1 MNPLHQLTRRPVKAA
16 FGVLLLALAGAIL
29 CLSGGQYWA
38 AVQTRA
44 AVERTY
50 TTVAVITGLGSSEE
64 TADSMNAESLRQD
77 SAFGAAIFFQELEQQ
92 SWDII
97 RSRPTVGMVSGY
109 SPCLKPAI
117 SLYTGHRSSDAP
129 YEYSIVEIR
138 ADAVTEVINDWFGES
153 GCASWQLDGQVL
165 GIYGLNDAFRDP
177 SGQRASVTL
186 CQVYDDP
193 AELLHPE
200 AGKRYLLLSHSYTD
214 DEWSLRRNVADWVFM
229 ETNVQSDPWS
239 LDILGNL
246 IRYDQRA
253 NPDGTKYCRLA
264 HDGEFTD
271 DADGFVELAPDEL
284 IYSDPVTGVEVM
296 NVDPDDFGRFSF
308 AVDAL
313 KDTGEIMVEDP
324 QQPGNWRP
332 ETVDYT
338 QYNLPSIQELPD
350 GVTAQEVIDSTSSWR
365 MAMESIQTNNH
376 SVPVLAVDSVEGM
389 LEFASGR
396 TQITQGRS
404 ISQDEY
410 RDGAAVCLIS
420 ETLARESGLDVGD
433 TLPLSLYEKE
443 KNLMPTMVGDS
454 DPTASYYLPQRGF
467 QQETEYT
474 VIGLYRQS
482 SEWVTTPTSFT
493 PNSVFVPEKSVTCQ
507 TVSGDYG
514 VWETMILK
522 NGTAGQMEA
531 RLKENGLGGVVTY
544 YDQGYSEIVES
555 LDGFSRVSRTV
566 LWVGLALWV
575 VVLAAYC
582 VLFPCRRAKLPCGWT
597 LGTVKRDITGSI
609 WLSSAAVAVIGT
621 VIALA
626 VSIPGMS
633 WAIGKITGADRLGA
647 HHVRVSVADGGPVRR
662 GAGPGA
668 GSRGPVQRPRR
679 PTGHPQGSVKHR
691 RERSDDPL
699 FFQAN
704 AQADRSVPGGGA
716 DGAGVFPGPVHASA
730 VPGPDGRAH

>member
-64 TADSMNAESLRQD
+64 TAGSMNAESLRQD
-77 SAFGAAIFFQELEQQ
+77 SALDAAIFFQEPEQQ

-109 SPCLKPAI
+109 SPCLRPAI
-117 SLYTGHRSSDAP
+117 SLYTGHRGSDAP

-138 ADAVTEVINDWFGES
+138 ADAVTERNNDWFGES
-153 GCASWQLDGQVL
+153 GSANWQLDGQVL

-177 SGQRASVTL
+177 SGQRASVSL
-186 CQVYDDP
+186 HQEYDDP

-214 DEWSLRRNVADWVFM
+214 DEWYLRRNVADWVFM
-229 ETNVQSDPWS
+229 ETNVQLDPWS

-404 ISQDEY
+404 ISQEEY

-474 VIGLYRQS
+474 IIGLYRQS
-482 SEWVTTPTSFT
+482 SEWSETVASFT
-493 PNSVFVPEKSVTCQ
+493 PNSVLTPKKSVTCAME
-507 TVSGDYG
+507 TGDCAIEASPSGLWG
-514 VWETMILK
+514 TMILK

-582 VLFPCRRAKLPCGWT
+582 VLFPLQEGKTALRMWT

-633 WAIGKITGADRLGA
+633 WAIGKLKELTGSELTMS
-647 HHVRVSVADGGPVRR
+647 VSPWQTAALCAVVLVLELAAVALCSALAARR
-662 GAGPGA
+662 GIHKAA
-668 GSRGPVQRPRR
+668 
-679 PTGHPQGSVKHR
+679 
-691 RERSDDPL
+691 
-699 FFQAN
+699 
-704 AQADRSVPGGGA
+704 
-716 DGAGVFPGPVHASA
+716 
-730 VPGPDGRAH
+730 

>member
-38 AVQTRA
+38 AAQTRA

-64 TADSMNAESLRQD
+64 TANRPDGTSADAESLRQS
-77 SAFGAAIFFQELEQQ
+77 SATGAAIFFQAPEQQ

-117 SLYTGHRSSDAP
+117 SLYTGHSSSDAP

-138 ADAVTEVINDWFGES
+138 ADAVTEVNNDWFGES
-153 GCASWQLDGQVL
+153 GSANWQLDGQVL

-177 SGQRASVTL
+177 SGQRASVSL
-186 CQVYDDP
+186 HQEYDDP
-193 AELLHPE
+193 TELLHPE
-200 AGKRYLLLSHSYTD
+200 AGKRYLLLSYSYGD
-214 DEWSLRRNVADWVFM
+214 SEWSLRRNVADWVFM
-229 ETNVQSDPWS
+229 ESNVQLDPWS

-246 IRYDQRA
+246 IRYDQRKNQSEHWYHTA
-253 NPDGTKYCRLA
+253 GDAAEEPV
-264 HDGEFTD
+264 EF
-271 DADGFVELAPDEL
+271 APEELL
-284 IYSDPVTGVEVM
+284 YRDPATGVEVTSI
-296 NVDPDDFGRFSF
+296 DPDAFGQFSF

-350 GVTAQEVIDSTSSWR
+350 SVTAQEVIDSTSSWR

-404 ISQDEY
+404 ISQEEY

-482 SEWVTTPTSFT
+482 SEWSETVASFT
-493 PNSVFVPEKSVTCQ
+493 PNSVLTPKKSVTCAME
-507 TVSGDYG
+507 TGDCAIEASPSGLWG
-514 VWETMILK
+514 TMILK

-531 RLKENGLGGVVTY
+531 RLKENNLAGTVTY

-582 VLFPCRRAKLPCGWT
+582 VLFPLQEGKTALRMWT

-633 WAIGKITGADRLGA
+633 WAIGKLQELTGSELTMS
-647 HHVRVSVADGGPVRR
+647 VSPWQTAALCAVVLVLELAAVALCSALAARR
-662 GAGPGA
+662 GIRKAA
-668 GSRGPVQRPRR
+668 
-679 PTGHPQGSVKHR
+679 
-691 RERSDDPL
+691 
-699 FFQAN
+699 
-704 AQADRSVPGGGA
+704 
-716 DGAGVFPGPVHASA
+716 
-730 VPGPDGRAH
+730 

>member
-1 MNPLHQLTRRPVKAA
+1 MNPMHQLTRRPVKAA
-16 FGVLLLALAGAIL
+16 FGALLLALAGAIL

-64 TADSMNAESLRQD
+64 TADSTDAESLRQY
-77 SAFGAAIFFQELEQQ
+77 SALDAATFFQEPEQQ

-117 SLYTGHRSSDAP
+117 SLYTGHSSSDAP
-129 YEYSIVEIR
+129 YKYSIVEIR
-138 ADAVTEVINDWFGES
+138 VDAVTEVNNDWFGES
-153 GCASWQLDGQVL
+153 GSANWQLDGQVL

-177 SGQRASVTL
+177 SGQRASVSL
-186 CQVYDDP
+186 HQEYDDP
-193 AELLHPE
+193 AKLLHPE
-200 AGKRYLLLSHSYTD
+200 AGKRYLLLSHSYGD
-214 DEWSLRRNVADWVFM
+214 SEWSLRRNVADWVFM
-229 ETNVQSDPWS
+229 ETNVQLDPWS
-239 LDILGNL
+239 LDISGNL
-246 IRYDQRA
+246 IRYDQRKNQSEHWYHTA
-253 NPDGTKYCRLA
+253 G
-264 HDGEFTD
+264 
-271 DADGFVELAPDEL
+271 DAAEEPVELAPEEL
-284 IYSDPVTGVEVM
+284 LYSDPITGVEVM
-296 NVDPDDFGRFSF
+296 NVDLDSFGLFSF
-308 AVDAL
+308 AVDMF

-404 ISQDEY
+404 ISQEEY

-433 TLPLSLYEKE
+433 ALPLSLYEKE
-443 KNLMPTMVGDS
+443 KNLVPTMVGDS
-454 DPTASYYLPQRGF
+454 DPTAYYYLPQWGF

-482 SEWVTTPTSFT
+482 SEWGKTVASFT
-493 PNSVFVPEKSVTCQ
+493 PNSVLTPKKSVTCAME
-507 TVSGDYG
+507 TGSSAIEASPSGLWG
-514 VWETMILK
+514 TMILK
-522 NGTAGQMEA
+522 NGTADQMES
-531 RLKENGLGGVVTY
+531 RLAENGLGGTVTY
-544 YDQGYSEIVES
+544 YDQGYSNIVES
-555 LDGFSRVSRTV
+555 LDGYTRVSRTV
-566 LWVGLALWV
+566 LCVGLALWA

-582 VLFPCRRAKLPCGWT
+582 VLLPMQESKTALRMWT
-597 LGTVKRDITGSI
+597 LGAKRRDIAGQI
-609 WLSSAAVAVIGT
+609 WTPSALMAAAGT

-633 WAIGKITGADRLGA
+633 WATDKIQALTGSDLTLK
-647 HHVRVSVADGGPVRR
+647 VSVGQTVALCAGALAIALAVIALVSTLTARR
-662 GAGPGA
+662 GIRKA
-668 GSRGPVQRPRR
+668 
-679 PTGHPQGSVKHR
+679 
-691 RERSDDPL
+691 E
-699 FFQAN
+699 
-704 AQADRSVPGGGA
+704 
-716 DGAGVFPGPVHASA
+716 
-730 VPGPDGRAH
+730 

>member
-16 FGVLLLALAGAIL
+16 FGVLMLALAGAIL

-44 AVERTY
+44 TVERTY

-64 TADSMNAESLRQD
+64 TANRPDGTSADAESLRQD
-77 SAFGAAIFFQELEQQ
+77 SAFGAAIFFQEPEQQ

-193 AELLHPE
+193 AKLLHPE

-214 DEWSLRRNVADWVFM
+214 DEWSLRQNVADWVFM
-229 ETNVQSDPWS
+229 ETNVQSGPWS

-284 IYSDPVTGVEVM
+284 IYSDPATGVEVT
-296 NVDPDDFGRFSF
+296 NIDPDAFGRFSF

-404 ISQDEY
+404 ISQEEY

-420 ETLARESGLDVGD
+420 ESLSRESGLNVGD
-433 TLPLSLYEKE
+433 TLPLSLYEFDQD
-443 KNLMPTMVGDS
+443 LLY
-454 DPTASYYLPQRGF
+454 SYLTEYNPRSSLYLPDRGF

-507 TVSGDYG
+507 TVSGGYG

-582 VLFPCRRAKLPCGWT
+582 VLFPLQEGKTALRMWT

-633 WAIGKITGADRLGA
+633 WAIGKLQELTGSELAMS
-647 HHVRVSVADGGPVRR
+647 VSPWQTAALCAVVLVLELAAVALCSALAARR
-662 GAGPGA
+662 GIRKAA
-668 GSRGPVQRPRR
+668 
-679 PTGHPQGSVKHR
+679 
-691 RERSDDPL
+691 
-699 FFQAN
+699 
-704 AQADRSVPGGGA
+704 
-716 DGAGVFPGPVHASA
+716 
-730 VPGPDGRAH
+730 

>member
-38 AVQTRA
+38 AAQTRA
-44 AVERTY
+44 TVERTY

-64 TADSMNAESLRQD
+64 TAGSMNAESLRQS
-77 SAFGAAIFFQELEQQ
+77 SATGAAIFFQEPEQQ

-117 SLYTGHRSSDAP
+117 SLYTGHRGSDAP

-153 GCASWQLDGQVL
+153 GSAVWQLDGQVL

-193 AELLHPE
+193 AKLLHPE

-214 DEWSLRRNVADWVFM
+214 DEWYLRRNVADWVFM
-229 ETNVQSDPWS
+229 DTNVQLDPWS

-253 NPDGTKYCRLA
+253 NPDGTQYCRPA

-271 DADGFVELAPDEL
+271 DADGLVELAPDEL
-284 IYSDPVTGVEVM
+284 IYSDPVTGIEVT
-296 NVDPDDFGRFSF
+296 NIDPDAFGQFSF

-404 ISQDEY
+404 ISQEEY

-474 VIGLYRQS
+474 IIGLYRQS
-482 SEWVTTPTSFT
+482 SEWGKTVASFT
-493 PNSVFVPEKSVTCQ
+493 PNSVLTPKKSVTCAME
-507 TVSGDYG
+507 TGGSAIEASPSGLWG
-514 VWETMILK
+514 TMILK

-531 RLKENGLGGVVTY
+531 RLKENNLAGTVTY

-582 VLFPCRRAKLPCGWT
+582 VLFPLQEGKTALRMWT

-633 WAIGKITGADRLGA
+633 WAIGKLQELTGSELTMS
-647 HHVRVSVADGGPVRR
+647 VSPWQTAALCAVVLVLELAAVALCSALAARR
-662 GAGPGA
+662 GIRKAA
-668 GSRGPVQRPRR
+668 
-679 PTGHPQGSVKHR
+679 
-691 RERSDDPL
+691 
-699 FFQAN
+699 
-704 AQADRSVPGGGA
+704 
-716 DGAGVFPGPVHASA
+716 
-730 VPGPDGRAH
+730 

>member
-64 TADSMNAESLRQD
+64 TADSTDAESLRQS
-77 SAFGAAIFFQELEQQ
+77 SATGAAIFFQAPEQQ

-117 SLYTGHRSSDAP
+117 SLYTGHSGIDAP
-129 YEYSIVEIR
+129 YGCSIVEIR
-138 ADAVTEVINDWFGES
+138 ADAVTEVNNDWFGES
-153 GCASWQLDGQVL
+153 GAAVWQLDGQVL

-186 CQVYDDP
+186 CQEYDDP

-200 AGKRYLLLSHSYTD
+200 AGKRYLLLSRSYGD
-214 DEWSLRRNVADWVFM
+214 SEWSLRRNVADWVFM
-229 ETNVQSDPWS
+229 ESNVQSDPWS

-246 IRYDQRA
+246 IRYDQRKNQSEHWYHTA
-253 NPDGTKYCRLA
+253 GDAAEEPV
-264 HDGEFTD
+264 EF
-271 DADGFVELAPDEL
+271 APEELL
-284 IYSDPVTGVEVM
+284 YRDPATGVEVTSI
-296 NVDPDDFGRFSF
+296 DPDAFGQFSF

-404 ISQDEY
+404 ISQEEY
-410 RDGAAVCLIS
+410 CDGAAVCLIS

-443 KNLMPTMVGDS
+443 KNLMPTTVGDS

-482 SEWVTTPTSFT
+482 SEWGKTVASFT
-493 PNSVFVPEKSVTCQ
+493 PNSVLTPKKSVTCAME
-507 TVSGDYG
+507 TGGSAIEASPSGLWG
-514 VWETMILK
+514 TMILK
-522 NGTAGQMEA
+522 NGTADQMEA
-531 RLKENGLGGVVTY
+531 RLKENNLAGTVTY

-582 VLFPCRRAKLPCGWT
+582 VLFPCRRAKLPCGC
-597 LGTVKRDITGSI
+597 G
-609 WLSSAAVAVIGT
+609 
-621 VIALA
+621 
-626 VSIPGMS
+626 P
-633 WAIGKITGADRLGA
+633 WAR
-647 HHVRVSVADGGPVRR
+647 
-662 GAGPGA
+662 
-668 GSRGPVQRPRR
+668 
-679 PTGHPQGSVKHR
+679 
-691 RERSDDPL
+691 
-699 FFQAN
+699 
-704 AQADRSVPGGGA
+704 
-716 DGAGVFPGPVHASA
+716 
-730 VPGPDGRAH
+730 

>member
-1 MNPLHQLTRRPVKAA
+1 MNPMTQLTRRPVKAA
-16 FGVLLLALAGAIL
+16 FGALLLALAGVIL
-29 CLSGGQYWA
+29 ALSGGQFWA

-44 AVERTY
+44 GVEATY

-77 SAFGAAIFFQELEQQ
+77 SAFGAAIFFQEPEQQ

-193 AELLHPE
+193 AKLLHPE
-200 AGKRYLLLSHSYTD
+200 AGKRYLLLSRSYTD

-229 ETNVQSDPWS
+229 ETNVQLDPWS
-239 LDILGNL
+239 LDISGNL
-246 IRYDQRA
+246 IRYDQRKNQSEHWYHTA
-253 NPDGTKYCRLA
+253 GDAAEEPV
-264 HDGEFTD
+264 EF
-271 DADGFVELAPDEL
+271 APEELL
-284 IYSDPVTGVEVM
+284 YSDPATGIEVT
-296 NVDPDDFGRFSF
+296 NIDPDAFGQFSF

-404 ISQDEY
+404 ISQEEY

-433 TLPLSLYEKE
+433 TLPLSLYENE
-443 KNLMPTMVGDS
+443 KNLPWTFRTTVGDS

-482 SEWVTTPTSFT
+482 SEWGKTVASFT
-493 PNSVFVPEKSVTCQ
+493 PNSVLTPKKSVTCAME
-507 TVSGDYG
+507 TGSSAIEASPSGLWG
-514 VWETMILK
+514 TMILK
-522 NGTAGQMEA
+522 NGTADQMES
-531 RLKENGLGGVVTY
+531 RLAENGLGGTVTY
-544 YDQGYSEIVES
+544 YDQGYSDIVES
-555 LDGFSRVSRTV
+555 LDGYTRVSRTV
-566 LWVGLALWV
+566 LCVGLALWA

-582 VLFPCRRAKLPCGWT
+582 VLLPMQESKTALRMWT
-597 LGTVKRDITGSI
+597 LGAKRRDIAGQI
-609 WLSSAAVAVIGT
+609 WTPSALMATAGT

-633 WAIGKITGADRLGA
+633 WATDKIQALTGSDLTLT
-647 HHVRVSVADGGPVRR
+647 VSTGQTMALCAAALAIALAVIALVSTLTARR
-662 GAGPGA
+662 GIRKA
-668 GSRGPVQRPRR
+668 
-679 PTGHPQGSVKHR
+679 
-691 RERSDDPL
+691 E
-699 FFQAN
+699 
-704 AQADRSVPGGGA
+704 
-716 DGAGVFPGPVHASA
+716 
-730 VPGPDGRAH
+730 

>member
-1 MNPLHQLTRRPVKAA
+1 MNPMTQLTRRPVKAA
-16 FGVLLLALAGAIL
+16 FGALLLALAGVIL
-29 CLSGGQYWA
+29 ALSGGQFWA
-38 AVQTRA
+38 AARTRA
-44 AVERTY
+44 GVEETY
-50 TTVAVITGLGSSEE
+50 TTVAVVTGRISSDEVLTPSAEGGS
-64 TADSMNAESLRQD
+64 NAESLRQD
-77 SAFGAAIFFQELEQQ
+77 SAMAAAIFLAEPEQQ
-92 SWDII
+92 NWSII
-97 RSRPTVGMVSGY
+97 RSRPKVGLVSGY
-109 SPCLKPAI
+109 SPGLKPAI
-117 SLYTGHRSSDAP
+117 SLYTGHSSSDAP

-138 ADAVTEVINDWFGES
+138 ANAVTQSNNDWFGES
-153 GCASWQLDGQVL
+153 GSANWQLDGQVL

-177 SGQRASVTL
+177 SGQRASVSL
-186 CQVYDDP
+186 HQEYDDP

-200 AGKRYLLLSHSYTD
+200 AGKRYLLLSRSYTD
-214 DEWSLRRNVADWVFM
+214 DEWYLRQHVAVFIFM
-229 ETNVQSDPWS
+229 DTNVQLDPWS

-253 NPDGTKYCRLA
+253 NPDGTQYCRPA

-271 DADGFVELAPDEL
+271 DADGLVELAPDEL
-284 IYSDPVTGVEVM
+284 IYSDPVTGTEVTSI
-296 NVDPDDFGRFSF
+296 DPDAFGQFSF

-350 GVTAQEVIDSTSSWR
+350 GVTAQEVIDNTSSWR
-365 MAMESIQTNNH
+365 MAMESIRVNNH

-404 ISQDEY
+404 VSQEEY

-482 SEWVTTPTSFT
+482 NEWSQGVASFT
-493 PNSVFVPEKSVTCQ
+493 PNTVLVPRKSVTCAVE
-507 TVSGDYG
+507 TGETGLGVSSGCL
-514 VWETMILK
+514 WETMVLQ
-522 NGTAGQMEA
+522 NGTIDQMEA
-531 RLKENGLGGVVTY
+531 RLKENGLGGTVTY
-544 YDQGYSEIVES
+544 YDQGYSDIVES
-555 LDGFSRVSRTV
+555 LDGYTRVSRTV
-566 LWVGLALWV
+566 LCVGLALWA

-582 VLFPCRRAKLPCGWT
+582 VLLPMQEGKTALRMWT
-597 LGTVKRDITGSI
+597 LGAKRRDIAGQI
-609 WLSSAAVAVIGT
+609 WTPSALMAAAGT

-633 WAIGKITGADRLGA
+633 WATDKIQALTGSDLTLKVSTGQTVALCAGA
-647 HHVRVSVADGGPVRR
+647 LAITLAVIALVSVSTAQR
-662 GAGPGA
+662 GIRKA
-668 GSRGPVQRPRR
+668 
-679 PTGHPQGSVKHR
+679 
-691 RERSDDPL
+691 E
-699 FFQAN
+699 
-704 AQADRSVPGGGA
+704 
-716 DGAGVFPGPVHASA
+716 
-730 VPGPDGRAH
+730 

>member
-38 AVQTRA
+38 AAQTRA
-44 AVERTY
+44 TVERTY

-64 TADSMNAESLRQD
+64 TAGSMNAESLRQS
-77 SAFGAAIFFQELEQQ
+77 SATGAAIFFQEPEQQ

-117 SLYTGHRSSDAP
+117 SLYTGHRGSDAP

-153 GCASWQLDGQVL
+153 GSAVWQLDGQVL

-186 CQVYDDP
+186 CQEYDDP
-193 AELLHPE
+193 AKLLHPE

-214 DEWSLRRNVADWVFM
+214 DEWYLRRNVADWVFM
-229 ETNVQSDPWS
+229 DTNVQSDPWS

-271 DADGFVELAPDEL
+271 DADGLVELAPDEL
-284 IYSDPVTGVEVM
+284 IYSDPVTGIEVT
-296 NVDPDDFGRFSF
+296 NIDPDAFGQFSF

-350 GVTAQEVIDSTSSWR
+350 GVTAQKVIDSTSSWR

-404 ISQDEY
+404 ISQEEY

-482 SEWVTTPTSFT
+482 SEWGKTVASFT
-493 PNSVFVPEKSVTCQ
+493 PNSVLTPKKSVTCAME
-507 TVSGDYG
+507 TGDCAIEASPSGLWG
-514 VWETMILK
+514 TMILK

-531 RLKENGLGGVVTY
+531 RLAENNLAGTVTY
-544 YDQGYSEIVES
+544 YDQGYSGIMES

-582 VLFPCRRAKLPCGWT
+582 VLFPLQEGKTALRMWT

-633 WAIGKITGADRLGA
+633 WAIGKLQELTGSELTMS
-647 HHVRVSVADGGPVRR
+647 VSPWQTAALCAAVLVLELAAVALCSALAARR
-662 GAGPGA
+662 GIRKAA
-668 GSRGPVQRPRR
+668 
-679 PTGHPQGSVKHR
+679 
-691 RERSDDPL
+691 
-699 FFQAN
+699 
-704 AQADRSVPGGGA
+704 
-716 DGAGVFPGPVHASA
+716 
-730 VPGPDGRAH
+730 

>member
-1 MNPLHQLTRRPVKAA
+1 MNPMHQLTRRPVKAA
-16 FGVLLLALAGAIL
+16 FGALLLALAGVIL
-29 CLSGGQYWA
+29 ALSGGQFWA

-44 AVERTY
+44 GVEATY

-77 SAFGAAIFFQELEQQ
+77 SAFGAAIFFQEPEQQ

-193 AELLHPE
+193 AKLLHPE

-229 ETNVQSDPWS
+229 ETNVQLDPWS
-239 LDILGNL
+239 LDISGNL
-246 IRYDQRA
+246 IRYDQRKNQSEHWYHTA
-253 NPDGTKYCRLA
+253 GDAAEEPV
-264 HDGEFTD
+264 EF
-271 DADGFVELAPDEL
+271 APEELL
-284 IYSDPVTGVEVM
+284 YSDPTTGTEVM
-296 NVDPDDFGRFSF
+296 NVDLDSFGLFSF
-308 AVDAL
+308 AVDMF

-404 ISQDEY
+404 ISQEEY

-433 TLPLSLYEKE
+433 ALPLSLYEKE
-443 KNLMPTMVGDS
+443 KNLVPTMVGDS
-454 DPTASYYLPQRGF
+454 DPTAYYYLPQRGF

-482 SEWVTTPTSFT
+482 SEWGKTVASFT
-493 PNSVFVPEKSVTCQ
+493 PNSVLTPKKSVTCAME
-507 TVSGDYG
+507 TGSSAIEASPSGLWG
-514 VWETMILK
+514 TMILK
-522 NGTAGQMEA
+522 NGTADQMES
-531 RLKENGLGGVVTY
+531 RLAENGLGGTVTY
-544 YDQGYSEIVES
+544 YDQGYSDIVES
-555 LDGFSRVSRTV
+555 LDGYTRVSRTV
-566 LWVGLALWV
+566 LCVGLALWA

-582 VLFPCRRAKLPCGWT
+582 VLLPMQEGKTALRMWT
-597 LGTVKRDITGSI
+597 LGAKRRDIAGQI
-609 WLSSAAVAVIGT
+609 WTPSALMAAAGT

-633 WAIGKITGADRLGA
+633 WATDKIQALTGSDLTLT
-647 HHVRVSVADGGPVRR
+647 VSTGQTVALCAAALAIALAVIALVSTLTARR
-662 GAGPGA
+662 GIRKA
-668 GSRGPVQRPRR
+668 
-679 PTGHPQGSVKHR
+679 
-691 RERSDDPL
+691 E
-699 FFQAN
+699 
-704 AQADRSVPGGGA
+704 
-716 DGAGVFPGPVHASA
+716 
-730 VPGPDGRAH
+730 

>member
-1 MNPLHQLTRRPVKAA
+1 MNPMTQLTRRPIKAA

-38 AVQTRA
+38 AAQTRA
-44 AVERTY
+44 TVERTY

-64 TADSMNAESLRQD
+64 TAGSMNAESLRQS
-77 SAFGAAIFFQELEQQ
+77 SATGAAIFFQEPEQQ

-109 SPCLKPAI
+109 SPCLRPAI
-117 SLYTGHRSSDAP
+117 SLYTGHRGIDAP

-138 ADAVTEVINDWFGES
+138 ADAVTERNNDWFGES
-153 GCASWQLDGQVL
+153 GSANWQLDGQVL

-177 SGQRASVTL
+177 SGQRASVSL
-186 CQVYDDP
+186 HQEYDDP

-200 AGKRYLLLSHSYTD
+200 AGKRYLLLSYSYGD
-214 DEWSLRRNVADWVFM
+214 DEWSLRRDVADWVFM
-229 ETNVQSDPWS
+229 DTNVQLDPWS

-253 NPDGTKYCRLA
+253 NPDGTKYCRPA

-271 DADGFVELAPDEL
+271 DADGLVEFAPEEL
-284 IYSDPVTGVEVM
+284 LYRDPATGVEVT
-296 NVDPDDFGRFSF
+296 NIDPDDFGRFSF
-308 AVDAL
+308 AVDMF

-404 ISQDEY
+404 ISQEEY

-443 KNLMPTMVGDS
+443 KNLMPFAVGDS

-482 SEWVTTPTSFT
+482 SEWSETVASFT
-493 PNSVFVPEKSVTCQ
+493 PNSVLVPKKSVTCAME
-507 TVSGDYG
+507 TGSSTIEASPSGLWG
-514 VWETMILK
+514 TMILK
-522 NGTAGQMEA
+522 NGTIDQMES
-531 RLKENGLGGVVTY
+531 RLAENGLGGTVTY
-544 YDQGYSEIVES
+544 YDQGYSNIVES
-555 LDGFSRVSRTV
+555 LDGYARVSRTV
-566 LWVGLALWV
+566 LCVGLALWA

-582 VLFPCRRAKLPCGWT
+582 VLLPMQESKTALRMWT
-597 LGTVKRDITGSI
+597 LGAKRRDIAGQI
-609 WLSSAAVAVIGT
+609 WTPSALMAAAGT

-633 WAIGKITGADRLGA
+633 WATDKIQALTGSDLTLTVSTGQTMALCAGA
-647 HHVRVSVADGGPVRR
+647 LAIALAVIALVSVSTARR
-662 GAGPGA
+662 GIRKA
-668 GSRGPVQRPRR
+668 
-679 PTGHPQGSVKHR
+679 
-691 RERSDDPL
+691 E
-699 FFQAN
+699 
-704 AQADRSVPGGGA
+704 
-716 DGAGVFPGPVHASA
+716 
-730 VPGPDGRAH
+730 

>member
-1 MNPLHQLTRRPVKAA
+1 MNPMTQLTRRPVKAA
-16 FGVLLLALAGAIL
+16 FGALLLALAGVIL
-29 CLSGGQYWA
+29 ALSGGQFWA

-44 AVERTY
+44 GVEATY

-64 TADSMNAESLRQD
+64 TANRPDGTSADAESLRQS
-77 SAFGAAIFFQELEQQ
+77 SATGAAIFFQEPEQQ

-193 AELLHPE
+193 AKLLHPE
-200 AGKRYLLLSHSYTD
+200 AGKHYLLLSHSYTD
-214 DEWSLRRNVADWVFM
+214 DEWSLRQNVADWVFM
-229 ETNVQSDPWS
+229 ESNVQLDPWS

-246 IRYDQRA
+246 IRYDQRKNQSEHWYHTA
-253 NPDGTKYCRLA
+253 GDAAEEPV
-264 HDGEFTD
+264 EF
-271 DADGFVELAPDEL
+271 APEELL
-284 IYSDPVTGVEVM
+284 YRDPATGVEVTSI
-296 NVDPDDFGRFSF
+296 DPDAFGQFSF

-404 ISQDEY
+404 ISQEEY

-482 SEWVTTPTSFT
+482 SEWGKTVASFT
-493 PNSVFVPEKSVTCQ
+493 PNSVLTPKKSVTCAME
-507 TVSGDYG
+507 TGGSAIEASPSGLWG
-514 VWETMILK
+514 TMILK
-522 NGTAGQMEA
+522 NGTADQMES
-531 RLKENGLGGVVTY
+531 RLAENGLGGTVTY
-544 YDQGYSEIVES
+544 YDQGYSDIVKS
-555 LDGFSRVSRTV
+555 LDGYTRVSRTV
-566 LWVGLALWV
+566 LLVGLALWA

-582 VLFPCRRAKLPCGWT
+582 VLLPMQESKTALRMWT
-597 LGTVKRDITGSI
+597 LGAKRRDIAGQI
-609 WLSSAAVAVIGT
+609 WTPSALMGLAGT
-621 VIALA
+621 IIALA

-633 WAIGKITGADRLGA
+633 WATDKVQALTGSDLTLTVSTGQTVALCAGA
-647 HHVRVSVADGGPVRR
+647 LAIALAVIALVSVSTARR
-662 GAGPGA
+662 GIRKA
-668 GSRGPVQRPRR
+668 
-679 PTGHPQGSVKHR
+679 
-691 RERSDDPL
+691 E
-699 FFQAN
+699 
-704 AQADRSVPGGGA
+704 
-716 DGAGVFPGPVHASA
+716 
-730 VPGPDGRAH
+730 

>member
-1 MNPLHQLTRRPVKAA
+1 MNPMNQLTRRPVKAA
-16 FGVLLLALAGAIL
+16 FGALLLALAGVIL
-29 CLSGGQYWA
+29 ALSGGQFWA
-38 AVQTRA
+38 AARTRA
-44 AVERTY
+44 GVEATY
-50 TTVAVITGLGSSEE
+50 TTVAVVTGRISSDEVLTPSAEGGS
-64 TADSMNAESLRQD
+64 NAESLRQD
-77 SAFGAAIFFQELEQQ
+77 SAMAAAIFLAEPEQQ

-109 SPCLKPAI
+109 SPCLRPAI
-117 SLYTGHRSSDAP
+117 SLYTGHRGSDAP

-138 ADAVTEVINDWFGES
+138 ADAVTERNNDWFGES
-153 GCASWQLDGQVL
+153 GSANWQLDGQVL

-177 SGQRASVTL
+177 SGQRASVSL
-186 CQVYDDP
+186 HQEYDDP

-214 DEWSLRRNVADWVFM
+214 DEWYLRRNVADWVFM
-229 ETNVQSDPWS
+229 ETNVQLDPWS

-404 ISQDEY
+404 ISQEEY

-420 ETLARESGLDVGD
+420 ETLARENGLNVGD
-433 TLPLSLYEKE
+433 SLPLSLYE
-443 KNLMPTMVGDS
+443 D
-454 DPTASYYLPQRGF
+454 DPGLPPIYARFQESCNPRASVFVTQEGF
-467 QQETEYT
+467 RQETEYT
-474 VIGLYRQS
+474 IIGLYRQS

-493 PNSVFVPEKSVTCQ
+493 PNSVFVPEKSVTCR
-507 TVSGDYG
+507 TVTGSCG
-514 VWETMILK
+514 VWSSLVLQ
-522 NGTAGQMEA
+522 NGTIDQMEA
-531 RLKENGLGGVVTY
+531 RLAENGLGGVVTY

-582 VLFPCRRAKLPCGWT
+582 VLFPLQEGKTALRMWT
-597 LGTVKRDITGSI
+597 LGAKRRDIAGQI
-609 WLSSAAVAVIGT
+609 WTPSALMAAAGT

-633 WAIGKITGADRLGA
+633 WATDKIQALTGSDLTLKVSTGQTVALCAGA
-647 HHVRVSVADGGPVRR
+647 LAIALAVIALVSVLTANR
-662 GAGPGA
+662 GIRKAG
-668 GSRGPVQRPRR
+668 
-679 PTGHPQGSVKHR
+679 
-691 RERSDDPL
+691 
-699 FFQAN
+699 
-704 AQADRSVPGGGA
+704 
-716 DGAGVFPGPVHASA
+716 
-730 VPGPDGRAH
+730 

>member
-38 AVQTRA
+38 AAQTRA
-44 AVERTY
+44 TVERTY

-64 TADSMNAESLRQD
+64 TAGSMNAESLRQS
-77 SAFGAAIFFQELEQQ
+77 SATGAAIFFQEPEQQ

-117 SLYTGHRSSDAP
+117 SLYTGHRGSDAP
-129 YEYSIVEIR
+129 YGCSIVEIR
-138 ADAVTEVINDWFGES
+138 ADAVTEVNNDWFGES
-153 GCASWQLDGQVL
+153 GAAVWQLDGQVL

-186 CQVYDDP
+186 CQEYDDP

-200 AGKRYLLLSHSYTD
+200 AGKRYLLLSRSYTD
-214 DEWSLRRNVADWVFM
+214 DEWYLRQHVADFIFM
-229 ETNVQSDPWS
+229 DTNVQSDPWS

-271 DADGFVELAPDEL
+271 DADGLVELAPDEL
-284 IYSDPVTGVEVM
+284 IYSDPATGIEVT
-296 NVDPDDFGRFSF
+296 NIDPDAFDQFSF

-404 ISQDEY
+404 ISQEEY

-433 TLPLSLYEKE
+433 TLPLSLYENE
-443 KNLMPTMVGDS
+443 KNLPWTFRTTVGDS

-482 SEWVTTPTSFT
+482 SEWSETVASFT
-493 PNSVFVPEKSVTCQ
+493 PNSVLTPKKSVTCAME
-507 TVSGDYG
+507 TGGSAIEASPSGLWG
-514 VWETMILK
+514 TMILK

-531 RLKENGLGGVVTY
+531 RLKENNLAGTVTY

-582 VLFPCRRAKLPCGWT
+582 VLFPLQEGKTALRMWT

-633 WAIGKITGADRLGA
+633 WAIGKLQELTGSELAMS
-647 HHVRVSVADGGPVRR
+647 VSPWQTAALCAVVLVLELAAVALCSALAARR
-662 GAGPGA
+662 GIRKAA
-668 GSRGPVQRPRR
+668 
-679 PTGHPQGSVKHR
+679 
-691 RERSDDPL
+691 
-699 FFQAN
+699 
-704 AQADRSVPGGGA
+704 
-716 DGAGVFPGPVHASA
+716 
-730 VPGPDGRAH
+730 

>member
-77 SAFGAAIFFQELEQQ
+77 SAFGAAIFFQEPEQQ

-138 ADAVTEVINDWFGES
+138 ADAVTEVNNDWFGES
-153 GCASWQLDGQVL
+153 GSANWQLDGQVL

-177 SGQRASVTL
+177 SGQRASVSL
-186 CQVYDDP
+186 HQEYDDP

-214 DEWSLRRNVADWVFM
+214 DEWYLRRNVADWVFM
-229 ETNVQSDPWS
+229 ETNVQLDPWS

-404 ISQDEY
+404 ISQEEY

-482 SEWVTTPTSFT
+482 SEWSETVASFT
-493 PNSVFVPEKSVTCQ
+493 PNSVLTPKKSVTCAME
-507 TVSGDYG
+507 TGGSAIEASPSGLWG
-514 VWETMILK
+514 TMILK

-531 RLKENGLGGVVTY
+531 RLKENNLAGTVTY
-544 YDQGYSEIVES
+544 YDQGYSGIMES

-582 VLFPCRRAKLPCGWT
+582 VLFPLQEGKTALRMWT

-633 WAIGKITGADRLGA
+633 WAIGKLKELTGSELTMS
-647 HHVRVSVADGGPVRR
+647 VSPWQTAALCAVVLVLELAAVALCSALAARR
-662 GAGPGA
+662 GIRKAA
-668 GSRGPVQRPRR
+668 
-679 PTGHPQGSVKHR
+679 
-691 RERSDDPL
+691 
-699 FFQAN
+699 
-704 AQADRSVPGGGA
+704 
-716 DGAGVFPGPVHASA
+716 
-730 VPGPDGRAH
+730 

>member
-64 TADSMNAESLRQD
+64 TAGSMNAESLRQD
-77 SAFGAAIFFQELEQQ
+77 SALDAAIFFQEPEQQ

-109 SPCLKPAI
+109 SPCLRPAI
-117 SLYTGHRSSDAP
+117 SLYTGHRGSDAP

-138 ADAVTEVINDWFGES
+138 ADAVTERNNDWFGES
-153 GCASWQLDGQVL
+153 GSANWQLDGQVL

-177 SGQRASVTL
+177 SGQRASVSL
-186 CQVYDDP
+186 HQEYDDP

-214 DEWSLRRNVADWVFM
+214 DEWYLRRNVADWVFM
-229 ETNVQSDPWS
+229 ETNVQLDPWS

-246 IRYDQRA
+246 IRYDQRKNQSEHWYHTA
-253 NPDGTKYCRLA
+253 GDAAEEPV
-264 HDGEFTD
+264 EF
-271 DADGFVELAPDEL
+271 APEELL
-284 IYSDPVTGVEVM
+284 YRDPATGVEVT
-296 NVDPDDFGRFSF
+296 NIDPDDFGRFSF

-474 VIGLYRQS
+474 IIGLYRQS
-482 SEWVTTPTSFT
+482 SEWSETVASFT
-493 PNSVFVPEKSVTCQ
+493 PNSVLTPKKSVTCAME
-507 TVSGDYG
+507 TGDCAIEASPSGLWG
-514 VWETMILK
+514 TMILK

-531 RLKENGLGGVVTY
+531 RLAENNLAGTVTY
-544 YDQGYSEIVES
+544 YDQGYSGIMES

-582 VLFPCRRAKLPCGWT
+582 VLFPLQEGKTALRMWT

-633 WAIGKITGADRLGA
+633 WAIGKLQELTGSELTMS
-647 HHVRVSVADGGPVRR
+647 VSPWQTAALCAVVLVLELAAVALCSALAARR
-662 GAGPGA
+662 GIRKAA
-668 GSRGPVQRPRR
+668 
-679 PTGHPQGSVKHR
+679 
-691 RERSDDPL
+691 
-699 FFQAN
+699 
-704 AQADRSVPGGGA
+704 
-716 DGAGVFPGPVHASA
+716 
-730 VPGPDGRAH
+730 

>member
-16 FGVLLLALAGAIL
+16 FGVLMLALAGAIL

-44 AVERTY
+44 TVERTY

-64 TADSMNAESLRQD
+64 TANRPDGTSADAESLRQS
-77 SAFGAAIFFQELEQQ
+77 SATGAAIFFQEPEQQ

-117 SLYTGHRSSDAP
+117 SLYTGHRGSDAP

-153 GCASWQLDGQVL
+153 GSAVWQLDGQVL

-186 CQVYDDP
+186 CQEYDDP
-193 AELLHPE
+193 AKLLHPE

-214 DEWSLRRNVADWVFM
+214 DEWYLRRNVADWVFM
-229 ETNVQSDPWS
+229 DTNVQLDPWS

-253 NPDGTKYCRLA
+253 NPDGTQYCRPA

-271 DADGFVELAPDEL
+271 DADGLVELAPDEL
-284 IYSDPVTGVEVM
+284 IYSDPVTGIEVT
-296 NVDPDDFGRFSF
+296 NIDPDAFGRFSF

-474 VIGLYRQS
+474 IIGLYRQS
-482 SEWVTTPTSFT
+482 SEWSETVASFT
-493 PNSVFVPEKSVTCQ
+493 PNSVLTPKKSVTCAME
-507 TVSGDYG
+507 TGDCAIEASPSGLWG
-514 VWETMILK
+514 TMILK

-531 RLKENGLGGVVTY
+531 RLAENNLAGTVTY
-544 YDQGYSEIVES
+544 YDQGYSGIMES

-582 VLFPCRRAKLPCGWT
+582 VLFPLQEGKTALRMWT

-633 WAIGKITGADRLGA
+633 WAIGKLKELTGSELTMS
-647 HHVRVSVADGGPVRR
+647 VSPWQTAALCAVVLVLELAAVALCSALAARR
-662 GAGPGA
+662 GIRKAA
-668 GSRGPVQRPRR
+668 
-679 PTGHPQGSVKHR
+679 
-691 RERSDDPL
+691 
-699 FFQAN
+699 
-704 AQADRSVPGGGA
+704 
-716 DGAGVFPGPVHASA
+716 
-730 VPGPDGRAH
+730 

>member
-38 AVQTRA
+38 AAQTRA
-44 AVERTY
+44 TVERTY

-64 TADSMNAESLRQD
+64 TAGSMNAESLRQS
-77 SAFGAAIFFQELEQQ
+77 SATGAAIFFQEPEQQ

-117 SLYTGHRSSDAP
+117 SLYTGHRGSDAP

-153 GCASWQLDGQVL
+153 GSAVWQLDGQVL

-186 CQVYDDP
+186 CQEYDDP
-193 AELLHPE
+193 AKLLHPE

-214 DEWSLRRNVADWVFM
+214 DEWYLRRNVADWVFM
-229 ETNVQSDPWS
+229 ETNVQLDPWS

-404 ISQDEY
+404 ISQEEY

-474 VIGLYRQS
+474 IIGLYRQS
-482 SEWVTTPTSFT
+482 SEWSETVASFT
-493 PNSVFVPEKSVTCQ
+493 PNSVLTPKKSVTCAME
-507 TVSGDYG
+507 TGDCAIEASPSGLWG
-514 VWETMILK
+514 TMILK

-531 RLKENGLGGVVTY
+531 RLAENNLAGTVTY
-544 YDQGYSEIVES
+544 YDQGYSGIMES

-582 VLFPCRRAKLPCGWT
+582 VLFPLQEGKTALRMWT

-633 WAIGKITGADRLGA
+633 WAIGKLQELTGSELAMS
-647 HHVRVSVADGGPVRR
+647 VSPWQTAALCAAVLVLELAAVALCSALAARR
-662 GAGPGA
+662 GIRKAA
-668 GSRGPVQRPRR
+668 
-679 PTGHPQGSVKHR
+679 
-691 RERSDDPL
+691 
-699 FFQAN
+699 
-704 AQADRSVPGGGA
+704 
-716 DGAGVFPGPVHASA
+716 
-730 VPGPDGRAH
+730 

>member
-77 SAFGAAIFFQELEQQ
+77 SAFGAAIFFQEPEQQ

-138 ADAVTEVINDWFGES
+138 ADAVTERNNDWFGES
-153 GCASWQLDGQVL
+153 GSANWQLDGQVL

-177 SGQRASVTL
+177 SGQRASVSL
-186 CQVYDDP
+186 HQEYDDP

-200 AGKRYLLLSHSYTD
+200 AGKRYLLLSYSYGD
-214 DEWSLRRNVADWVFM
+214 SEWSLRRNVADWVFM
-229 ETNVQSDPWS
+229 ESNVQLDPWS

-246 IRYDQRA
+246 IRYDQRKNQSEHWYHTA
-253 NPDGTKYCRLA
+253 GDAAEEPV
-264 HDGEFTD
+264 EF
-271 DADGFVELAPDEL
+271 APEELL
-284 IYSDPVTGVEVM
+284 YRDPATGVEVTSI
-296 NVDPDDFGRFSF
+296 DPDAFGQFSF

-404 ISQDEY
+404 ISQEEY

-482 SEWVTTPTSFT
+482 SEWGKTVASFT
-493 PNSVFVPEKSVTCQ
+493 PNSVLTPKKSVTCAME
-507 TVSGDYG
+507 TGGSAIEASPSGLWG
-514 VWETMILK
+514 TMILK

-531 RLKENGLGGVVTY
+531 RLKENNLAGTVTY

-582 VLFPCRRAKLPCGWT
+582 VLFPLQEGKTALRMWT

-609 WLSSAAVAVIGT
+609 WLPSAAVAVIGT

-633 WAIGKITGADRLGA
+633 WAIGKLQELTGSELAMS
-647 HHVRVSVADGGPVRR
+647 VSPWQTAALCAVVLVLELAAVALCSALAARR
-662 GAGPGA
+662 GIRKAA
-668 GSRGPVQRPRR
+668 
-679 PTGHPQGSVKHR
+679 
-691 RERSDDPL
+691 
-699 FFQAN
+699 
-704 AQADRSVPGGGA
+704 
-716 DGAGVFPGPVHASA
+716 
-730 VPGPDGRAH
+730 

>member
-77 SAFGAAIFFQELEQQ
+77 SAFGAAIFFQEPEQQ

-193 AELLHPE
+193 AKLLHPE

-214 DEWSLRRNVADWVFM
+214 DEWSLRQNVADWVFM
-229 ETNVQSDPWS
+229 ETNVQLDPWS

-246 IRYDQRA
+246 IRYDQRKNQSEHWYHTA
-253 NPDGTKYCRLA
+253 GDAAEEPV
-264 HDGEFTD
+264 EF
-271 DADGFVELAPDEL
+271 APEELL
-284 IYSDPVTGVEVM
+284 YRDPATGVEVM

-404 ISQDEY
+404 ISQEEY

-474 VIGLYRQS
+474 IIGLYRQS
-482 SEWVTTPTSFT
+482 SEWSETVASFT
-493 PNSVFVPEKSVTCQ
+493 PNSVLTPKKSVTCAME
-507 TVSGDYG
+507 TGDCAIEASPSGLWG
-514 VWETMILK
+514 TMILK

-531 RLKENGLGGVVTY
+531 RLAENNLAGTVTY
-544 YDQGYSEIVES
+544 YDQGYSGIMES

-582 VLFPCRRAKLPCGWT
+582 VLFPLQEGKTALRMWT

-609 WLSSAAVAVIGT
+609 WLSSAAVAAIGT

-633 WAIGKITGADRLGA
+633 WAIGKLQELTGSELTMS
-647 HHVRVSVADGGPVRR
+647 VSPWQTAALCAVVLVLELAAVALCSALAARR
-662 GAGPGA
+662 GIRKAA
-668 GSRGPVQRPRR
+668 
-679 PTGHPQGSVKHR
+679 
-691 RERSDDPL
+691 
-699 FFQAN
+699 
-704 AQADRSVPGGGA
+704 
-716 DGAGVFPGPVHASA
+716 
-730 VPGPDGRAH
+730 

>member
-64 TADSMNAESLRQD
+64 TAGSMNAESLRQD
-77 SAFGAAIFFQELEQQ
+77 SALDAAIFFQEPEQQ

-109 SPCLKPAI
+109 SPCLRPAI
-117 SLYTGHRSSDAP
+117 SLYTGHRGSDAP

-138 ADAVTEVINDWFGES
+138 ADAVTERNNDWFGES
-153 GCASWQLDGQVL
+153 GSANWQLDGQVL

-177 SGQRASVTL
+177 SGQRASVSL
-186 CQVYDDP
+186 HQEYDDP

-214 DEWSLRRNVADWVFM
+214 DEWYLRRNVADWVFM
-229 ETNVQSDPWS
+229 DTNVQLDPWS

-284 IYSDPVTGVEVM
+284 IYSDPATGVEVT
-296 NVDPDDFGRFSF
+296 NIDPDDFGRFSF

-404 ISQDEY
+404 ISQEEY

-482 SEWVTTPTSFT
+482 SEWSETVASFT
-493 PNSVFVPEKSVTCQ
+493 PNSVLTPKKSVTCAME
-507 TVSGDYG
+507 TGGSAIEASPSGLWG
-514 VWETMILK
+514 TMILK

-531 RLKENGLGGVVTY
+531 RLKENNLAGTVTY

-582 VLFPCRRAKLPCGWT
+582 VLFPLQEGKTALRMWT

-633 WAIGKITGADRLGA
+633 WAIGKLQELTGSELTMS
-647 HHVRVSVADGGPVRR
+647 VSPWQTAALCAVVLVLELAAVALCSALAARR
-662 GAGPGA
+662 GIRKAA
-668 GSRGPVQRPRR
+668 
-679 PTGHPQGSVKHR
+679 
-691 RERSDDPL
+691 
-699 FFQAN
+699 
-704 AQADRSVPGGGA
+704 
-716 DGAGVFPGPVHASA
+716 
-730 VPGPDGRAH
+730 

>member
-77 SAFGAAIFFQELEQQ
+77 SAFGAAIFFQEPEQQ

-138 ADAVTEVINDWFGES
+138 ADAVTERNNDWFGES
-153 GCASWQLDGQVL
+153 GSANWQLDGQVL

-177 SGQRASVTL
+177 SGQRASVSL
-186 CQVYDDP
+186 HQEYDDP

-214 DEWSLRRNVADWVFM
+214 DEWSLRQNVADWVFM

-284 IYSDPVTGVEVM
+284 IYSDPVTGIEVT
-296 NVDPDDFGRFSF
+296 NIDPDDFGRFSF

-404 ISQDEY
+404 ISQEEY

-482 SEWVTTPTSFT
+482 NEWGETVASFT
-493 PNSVFVPEKSVTCQ
+493 PNSVLTPKKSVTC
-507 TVSGDYG
+507 TMETGDCAIEASPSGLWG
-514 VWETMILK
+514 TMILK

-531 RLKENGLGGVVTY
+531 RLAENNLAGTVTY

-582 VLFPCRRAKLPCGWT
+582 VLFPLQEGKTALRMWT
-597 LGTVKRDITGSI
+597 LGTVKQDITGSI

-633 WAIGKITGADRLGA
+633 WAIGKLQELTGSELTMS
-647 HHVRVSVADGGPVRR
+647 VSPWQTAALCAVVLVLELAAVALCSALAARR
-662 GAGPGA
+662 GIRKAA
-668 GSRGPVQRPRR
+668 
-679 PTGHPQGSVKHR
+679 
-691 RERSDDPL
+691 
-699 FFQAN
+699 
-704 AQADRSVPGGGA
+704 
-716 DGAGVFPGPVHASA
+716 
-730 VPGPDGRAH
+730 

>member
-1 MNPLHQLTRRPVKAA
+1 MNPMHQLTRRPVKAA
-16 FGVLLLALAGAIL
+16 FGALLLALAGAIL

-44 AVERTY
+44 TVERTY
-50 TTVAVITGLGSSEE
+50 TTVAVVTGRISSDEVLTPSAEGGS
-64 TADSMNAESLRQD
+64 NAESLRQD
-77 SAFGAAIFFQELEQQ
+77 SAMAAAIFLAEPEQQ
-92 SWDII
+92 NWSII
-97 RSRPTVGMVSGY
+97 QSRPKVGLVSGY
-109 SPCLKPAI
+109 SPGLKPAI
-117 SLYTGHRSSDAP
+117 SLYTGHSSSDAP

-138 ADAVTEVINDWFGES
+138 ADAVTQSNNDWFGES
-153 GCASWQLDGQVL
+153 GSANWLLDGQVL

-177 SGQRASVTL
+177 SGQRASVSL
-186 CQVYDDP
+186 HQEYDDP

-200 AGKRYLLLSHSYTD
+200 AGKRYLLLSRSYTD
-214 DEWSLRRNVADWVFM
+214 DEWYLRQHVADFIFM
-229 ETNVQSDPWS
+229 DTNVQSDPWS

-271 DADGFVELAPDEL
+271 DADGLVELAPDEL
-284 IYSDPVTGVEVM
+284 IYSDPATGAEVYTGLDM
-296 NVDPDDFGRFSF
+296 GAFGRFSF
-308 AVDAL
+308 SAARSRDRE
-313 KDTGEIMVEDP
+313 EIMVEDP

-338 QYNLPSIQELPD
+338 QYNLPNIQELPD

-365 MAMESIQTNNH
+365 TAMESIQTNNH

-404 ISQDEY
+404 FSQSEY
-410 RDGAAVCLIS
+410 DSGAAVCLIS

-474 VIGLYRQS
+474 IVGLYRQS
-482 SEWVTTPTSFT
+482 NEWSQGVASFT
-493 PNSVFVPEKSVTCQ
+493 PNTVLVPRKSVTCAVE
-507 TVSGDYG
+507 TGETGLGVSSGCL
-514 VWETMILK
+514 WETMVLQ
-522 NGTAGQMEA
+522 NGTIDQMEA
-531 RLKENGLGGVVTY
+531 RLEENGLDGTVTY
-544 YDQGYSEIVES
+544 YDQGYSDIVES
-555 LDGFSRVSRTV
+555 LDGYTRVSRTV
-566 LWVGLALWV
+566 LLVGLALWA

-582 VLFPCRRAKLPCGWT
+582 VLLPMQEGKTALRMWT
-597 LGTVKRDITGSI
+597 LGAKRRDIAGQI
-609 WLSSAAVAVIGT
+609 WTPSALMALAGT
-621 VIALA
+621 IIALA

-633 WAIGKITGADRLGA
+633 WATDKIQALTGSDLTLKVSTGQTMALCAGA
-647 HHVRVSVADGGPVRR
+647 LAIVLAVIALVGVSTACRGIRR
-662 GAGPGA
+662 AG
-668 GSRGPVQRPRR
+668 
-679 PTGHPQGSVKHR
+679 
-691 RERSDDPL
+691 
-699 FFQAN
+699 
-704 AQADRSVPGGGA
+704 
-716 DGAGVFPGPVHASA
+716 
-730 VPGPDGRAH
+730 

>member
-38 AVQTRA
+38 AAQTRA
-44 AVERTY
+44 TVERTY

-64 TADSMNAESLRQD
+64 TAGSMNAESLRQS
-77 SAFGAAIFFQELEQQ
+77 SATGAAIFFQEPEQQ

-117 SLYTGHRSSDAP
+117 SLYTGHRGSDAP

-153 GCASWQLDGQVL
+153 GSAVWQLDGQVL

-186 CQVYDDP
+186 CQEYDDP
-193 AELLHPE
+193 AKLLHPE

-214 DEWSLRRNVADWVFM
+214 DEWYLRRNVADWVFM
-229 ETNVQSDPWS
+229 DTNVQLDPWS

-253 NPDGTKYCRLA
+253 NPDGTQYCRPA

-271 DADGFVELAPDEL
+271 DADGLVELAPDEL
-284 IYSDPVTGVEVM
+284 IYSDPVTGIEVT
-296 NVDPDDFGRFSF
+296 NIDPDAFGRFSF

-404 ISQDEY
+404 ISQEEY

-474 VIGLYRQS
+474 IIGLYRQS
-482 SEWVTTPTSFT
+482 SEWSETVASFT
-493 PNSVFVPEKSVTCQ
+493 PNSVLTPKKSVTCAME
-507 TVSGDYG
+507 TGDCAIEASPSGLWG
-514 VWETMILK
+514 TMILK

-531 RLKENGLGGVVTY
+531 RLAENNLAGTVTY
-544 YDQGYSEIVES
+544 YDQGYSGIMES

-582 VLFPCRRAKLPCGWT
+582 VLFPLQEGKTALRMWT

-633 WAIGKITGADRLGA
+633 WAIGKLQELTGSELTMS
-647 HHVRVSVADGGPVRR
+647 VSPWQTAALCAVVLVLELAAVALCSALAARR
-662 GAGPGA
+662 GVRKAA
-668 GSRGPVQRPRR
+668 
-679 PTGHPQGSVKHR
+679 
-691 RERSDDPL
+691 
-699 FFQAN
+699 
-704 AQADRSVPGGGA
+704 
-716 DGAGVFPGPVHASA
+716 
-730 VPGPDGRAH
+730 